1 MYDLEKDGLNAT
13 LLFNQIGKRIYLVG
27 DIPASGGGGAPDIW
41 EAPRPVLDF
50 QLGKKVLKSK
60 AEIRLNVS
68 DILNQTQYFYQNR
81 NGNTGFQKGEDAYR
95 FTRKF
100 GTTCSVT
107 FNYSL

>member
-1 MYDLEKDGLNAT
+1 MQQ

-50 QLGKKVLKSK
+50 QVGKKMLKNK

-68 DILNQTQYFYQNR
+68 DILNKTQYFYQNKDD
-81 NGNTGFQKGEDAYR
+81 NTGFQKDIDAYR

-100 GTTCSVT
+100 GTTYSIT